1 MLISDKSTRYVA
13 FLVNSPSG
21 KRIWNI
27 PFVGEEGIYRRVPA
41 PFKLATLFYIGEV
54 TSVSPCN
61 LVSGRAEIALTPRN
75 LEEHKE
81 EGGTGQ
87 AAQPFCTIFSQM
99 ACSSEFNRWK
109 GRTVNETRWHKCH
122 ILLANEARIQSYRNY
137 SCLWIFFRVNETA
150 SETKWS

>member
-1 MLISDKSTRYVA
+1 M
-13 FLVNSPSG
+13 
-21 KRIWNI
+21 
-27 PFVGEEGIYRRVPA
+27 GEEGIYRRVPA

-87 AAQPFCTIFSQM
+87 AAQPFCTTFSQM
-99 ACSSEFNRWK
+99 VFL
-109 GRTVNETRWHKCH
+109 GV
-122 ILLANEARIQSYRNY
+122 
-137 SCLWIFFRVNETA
+137 
-150 SETKWS
+150 